1 MKIRFAG
8 AAETVTGSR
17 NIITYGNKHVLV
29 DAGLFQG
36 PRDSRNLN
44 WYPNINAKTL
54 SAIILTHAHIDH
66 TGLIPKLFKEGFR
79 GRIFCTK
86 ATKDLCEIMLLDS
99 AHLQEEDAHYANKSG
114 YSHHSPALPL
124 YGLEDAKGSLELF
137 VSVERETTQ
146 TILPGLTVRFTRS
159 GHILG
164 SSFVELSFMIG
175 HDYETITFSGD
186 LGNGR
191 SKIIKPPCYLQETDY
206 LVLESTYGDRLQSR
220 IDPKIS
226 LAEIISQ
233 TANQKGVL
241 VIPAF
246 TVGRTQ
252 DLLHLIKLLEE
263 EKSIP
268 TLPVFVDSPMA
279 NAANKIFLNHPEE
292 HLLMMENGI
301 LVAPISPSQ
310 FNAVTSME
318 DSKALMKKEGPMIII
333 TASGMLTGGRIMHH
347 LKERLPDS
355 KNIILFVGFQ
365 AMNTKGRLLQEGLKT
380 LRIHHEEIPVNA
392 EIKTIDGLSAHADYQ
407 DTLDWLSHLKRR
419 PKMIFINHG
428 EKIAALA
435 LKKKI
440 EERFNFPCYV
450 PRYMEE
456 IEIGLN

>member
-17 NIITYGNKHVLV
+17 NILSYGNKHILV

-36 PRDSRNLN
+36 PKDSRELN
-44 WYPNINAKTL
+44 WYPNINARKIDI
-54 SAIILTHAHIDH
+54 IILTHAHIDH

-79 GRIFCTK
+79 GKIYSTQ
-86 ATKDLCEIMLLDS
+86 ATRDLCEIMLLDS
-99 AHLQEEDAHYANKSG
+99 AHLQEEDAHFANKSG

-124 YGLEDAKGSLELF
+124 YNVEDAKQSMELF
-137 VSVERETTQ
+137 VSITRETTVN
-146 TILPGLTVRFTRS
+146 ILPGVTARFTRS

-164 SSFVELSFMIG
+164 SSFVEISFMI
-175 HDYETITFSGD
+175 DNDFQTITFSGD

-220 IDPKIS
+220 IDPKQSFTEIINK
-226 LAEIISQ
+226 IISQ
-233 TANQKGVL
+233 NGVL

-252 DLLHLIKLLEE
+252 DLLHLIKILEE
-263 EKSIP
+263 EKAIP
-268 TLPVFVDSPMA
+268 ALPVFVDSPMA

-292 HLLMMENGI
+292 HLLMIENGQI
-301 LVAPISPSQ
+301 VAPISPNQ
-310 FNAVTSME
+310 FTAVTSID
-318 DSKALMKKEGPMIII
+318 DSKNLMKKEGPMIII

-355 KNIILFVGFQ
+355 KNIVLFVGFQ
-365 AMNTKGRLLQEGLKT
+365 AKNTKGRLLQEGLKT

-428 EKIAALA
+428 EKVAALA

-440 EERFNFPCYV
+440 EEQLNFPCYI

-456 IEIGLN
+456 MEIGLN